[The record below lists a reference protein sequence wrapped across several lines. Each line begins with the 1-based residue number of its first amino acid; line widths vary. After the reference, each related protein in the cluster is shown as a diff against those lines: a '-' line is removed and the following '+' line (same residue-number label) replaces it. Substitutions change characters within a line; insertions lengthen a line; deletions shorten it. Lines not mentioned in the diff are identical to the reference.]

1 MTGSKD
7 EDTHLDGGFASRI
20 ARPLAAIVWVGSAM
34 SALLILAILAIV
46 SYAVFM
52 RYAIER
58 PILWGDDM
66 TGNVLVAFVMLG
78 TAEAYRRG
86 DHISVDLLATRF
98 RSRGRRMLAV
108 WSDIAVLL
116 FAVTLAISAWQAI
129 VFARMFDSYTQGSLE
144 IPSWIPQVPLLVGA
158 VLLGAIAVA
167 RLAGIDLGT
176 AAKGQD

>member
-1 MTGSKD
+1 
-7 EDTHLDGGFASRI
+7 
-20 ARPLAAIVWVGSAM
+20 LAAIVWVGSAI
-34 SALLILAILAIV
+34 STLLILAILAIV

-66 TGNVLVAFVMLG
+66 IGNLLVAFVMLG

-86 DHISVDLLATRF
+86 DHISVDLLAARLGD
-98 RSRGRRMLAV
+98 RAGRLLAV
-108 WSDIAVLL
+108 WSNVAVLL

-129 VFARMFDSYTQGSLE
+129 MFARMFDSYTQGGLE

-158 VLLGAIAVA
+158 VLLGTIAVA
-167 RLAGIDLGT
+167 RLAGIDPGA
-176 AAKGQD
+176 AAKDQDT